1 MCFFVVL
8 VAGNDY
14 SASLQADES
23 GNRSGAAILQIEGSN
38 SASSSTSAEN
48 KFVKKPRAVDA
59 GPKAV
64 VEDAKEEKLL
74 HSGPMLGNLPALT
87 TPSKVDKNSPTKYS
101 SESIDGAG
109 VLSGKIAADRDIR
122 MKAKSTKSIPKPD
135 VPSDVPQN
143 YLCELCRKPMSDP
156 VKSIYGNYF
165 ENSVITKWLSQQG
178 RICPIS
184 GEKCFCTP

>member
-1 MCFFVVL
+1 V
-8 VAGNDY
+8 
-14 SASLQADES
+14 
-23 GNRSGAAILQIEGSN
+23 
-38 SASSSTSAEN
+38 SSTPSE
-48 KFVKKPRAVDA
+48 KKSVKKVRAVDA
-59 GPKAV
+59 ATKVTA
-64 VEDAKEEKLL
+64 EDANEEKLL
-74 HSGPMLGNLPALT
+74 HSGPILGNLPALA

-109 VLSGKIAADRDIR
+109 VLSGKIAADQDSR
-122 MKAKSTKSIPKPD
+122 KKKPKSTKSAPKPD
-135 VPSDVPQN
+135 VPSDVPQQ

-184 GEKCFCTP
+184 GLI